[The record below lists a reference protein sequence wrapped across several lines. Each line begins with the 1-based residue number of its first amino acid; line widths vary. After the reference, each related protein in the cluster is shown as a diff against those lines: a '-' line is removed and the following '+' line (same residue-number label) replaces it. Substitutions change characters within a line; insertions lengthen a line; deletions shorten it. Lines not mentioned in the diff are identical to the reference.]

1 MNTGN
6 LLTDP
11 IEIKIALIR
20 ARKSQADIARD
31 LGVDKAI
38 VTRVIKSQRT
48 SKRVRM
54 AIAKAVRIPVEELWP
69 QSNRKKPRNHVEFG
83 ARKAA

>member
-1 MNTGN
+1 MRKDN

-11 IEIKIALIR
+11 VEIKIALIR
-20 ARKSQADIARD
+20 ARKSQADIARN

-38 VTRVIKSQRT
+38 VTRVIKGQRT

-54 AIAKAVRIPVEELWP
+54 AIAEAVGKRIEDLWP
-69 QSNRKKPRNHVEFG
+69 SRPYKR
-83 ARKAA
+83 AA